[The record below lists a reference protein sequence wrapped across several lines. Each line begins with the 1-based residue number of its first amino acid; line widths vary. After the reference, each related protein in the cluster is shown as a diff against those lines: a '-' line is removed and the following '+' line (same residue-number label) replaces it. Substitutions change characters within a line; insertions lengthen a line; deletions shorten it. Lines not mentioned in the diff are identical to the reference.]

1 MFKNK
6 IKDLLDTLNLLCDF
20 LSHPMEP
27 QNAYFSFKRRNFYL
41 CLAFVLFIIEMVI
54 IILFF
59 SPVNKYIKLI
69 GLITALVILKFSIK
83 FEKFSMYIKELDRMD
98 IKNNINK
105 KIADL
110 EGKSIIEFLTELEIE
125 SEAAINSLRSE
136 VNSPILVN
144 LVNTIIS
151 FLLGYFI
158 QKTSIAIGPILLVLL
173 FVLYLYFVL
182 DIIKTSKSYLLELY
196 EYQIKFLKR
205 LKRGLGKDWGIRII
219 LSPSFF
225 TFILKI
231 FSIYPLSINIS
242 LSFINSESP
251 IFIFSPLSTT
261 AFSLLSNII
270 TLFSSAFVIISLPS
284 LPS

>member
-182 DIIKTSKSYLLELY
+182 DIIKKSKSYLLELY

-205 LKRGLGKDWGIRII
+205 LKRGLGKD
-219 LSPSFF
+219 
-225 TFILKI
+225 
-231 FSIYPLSINIS
+231 
-242 LSFINSESP
+242 
-251 IFIFSPLSTT
+251 
-261 AFSLLSNII
+261 
-270 TLFSSAFVIISLPS
+270 
-284 LPS
+284 